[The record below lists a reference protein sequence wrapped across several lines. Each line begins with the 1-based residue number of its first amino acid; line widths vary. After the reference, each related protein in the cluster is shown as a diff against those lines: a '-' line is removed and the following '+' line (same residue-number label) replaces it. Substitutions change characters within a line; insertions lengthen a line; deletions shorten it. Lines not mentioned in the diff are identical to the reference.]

1 MLQGVASVTPFSYTL
16 TEGGML
22 WVGWYL
28 PVASL
33 SVVPSAFSLP
43 VLLWLT
49 TQGWR
54 IGSRKSADIRSL
66 EPFFCKWIDYCKQI
80 CYNNYV
86 KFLCFPK
93 GNHSLSDLY
102 SVIYPVWGEWHFFCF
117 LPIHFG
123 HKPVVSLGL
132 LAFVIYLGGWA
143 VTKERSIAML
153 DKSQD
158 SYFTTF
164 GT

>member
-1 MLQGVASVTPFSYTL
+1 MFQGVASVTPFSYTL

-43 VLLWLT
+43 VLLWSI

-54 IGSRKSADIRSL
+54 TESRKSADIRSL

-102 SVIYPVWGEWHFFCF
+102 SVICPLRANGTFFVFFCF
-117 LPIHFG
+117 LPVRSTSPMGLEGIALRSTTQSWPLGSQCTQRFTVFG
-123 HKPVVSLGL
+123 CI
-132 LAFVIYLGGWA
+132 FI
-143 VTKERSIAML
+143 
-153 DKSQD
+153 
-158 SYFTTF
+158 
-164 GT
+164 